1 MPKLTGTG
9 RRRGQIQGALEA
21 HMGPIQAI
29 RTMAEDTHAETS
41 SVRFAMTT
49 DIATAAPKFDLNGF
63 TPCGRRSVVRP
74 KAVWRDGNR
83 GGFEKFEPLDDGDT
97 LISDRS

>member
-1 MPKLTGTG
+1 MAEGSN
-9 RRRGQIQGALEA
+9 QGALEP

-29 RTMAEDTHAETS
+29 ETMAQDSHAAHAEVS
-41 SVRFAMTT
+41 SVRFAMAMAT
-49 DIATAAPKFDLNGF
+49 DTAAAASKFDPNGF